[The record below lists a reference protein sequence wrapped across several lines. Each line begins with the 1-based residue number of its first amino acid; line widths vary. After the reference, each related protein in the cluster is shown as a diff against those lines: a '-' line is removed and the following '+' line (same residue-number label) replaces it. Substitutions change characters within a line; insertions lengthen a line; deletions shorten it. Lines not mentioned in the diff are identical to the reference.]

1 MPVFE
6 KTPRTSSCDDVADA
20 YPDVS
25 ERFFRLKV
33 LSRPL
38 LKGAAASAT
47 ALLLANCSAPQ
58 QQGSKIDPK
67 YGVSPSPRVVA
78 SGPIPKGGGRDHVG
92 KPYTIAG
99 KVYHPR
105 EDARYSRVG
114 LASWYGDAFHGR
126 RTANGEVFDKLSIAA
141 AHPTLPLPSYVR
153 VTNLTNNKSMVVRV
167 NDRGPFHG
175 NRLIDVSSRAAD
187 ALGFKRAGT
196 ARVQVDYIGRA
207 GLAGSDDRKL
217 IATLTDQG
225 PARLPGGS
233 TAPVMVARAEPAR
246 PQALAFNPRQEP
258 PPAAPRIE
266 RVAYAAPV
274 ATPAPA
280 AAAVQSFATA
290 PVPSQGRV
298 VTNIPLPPERP
309 FDLGRATRATPAG
322 PQRQAVN
329 QSTRPTRA
337 AALFFAEAEPL
348 PNVFRATGGFT
359 ETTSQRFVSFKS
371 SSVE

>member
-6 KTPRTSSCDDVADA
+6 KTQRTSSSDDVADA
-20 YPDVS
+20 YSDVP
-25 ERFFRLKV
+25 ERFLRLKV

-38 LKGAAASAT
+38 VKGAVASAT
-47 ALLLANCSAPQ
+47 ALILANCSAPQ

-67 YGVSPSPRVVA
+67 YGVSASPRVV
-78 SGPIPKGGGRDHVG
+78 SNGPIPKGGGRDHVG

-105 EDARYSRVG
+105 EDSRYSRVG

-175 NRLIDVSSRAAD
+175 NRLIDVSSRTAE

-207 GLAGSDDRKL
+207 GLSGSDDRKL
-217 IATLTDQG
+217 IATLTDEG

-233 TAPVMVARAEPAR
+233 TAPVMVARAEP
-246 PQALAFNPRQEP
+246 PKSQALAFNPRQEP
-258 PPAAPRIE
+258 PQAAPRIE
-266 RVAYAAPV
+266 RVAYAE
-274 ATPAPA
+274 PAPA
-280 AAAVQSFATA
+280 PAVTAVQSFATA
-290 PVPSQGRV
+290 PVASQGRV

-309 FDLGRATRATPAG
+309 FDLGGVTRRTSSV

-329 QSTRPTRA
+329 EEHRPTKA
-337 AALFFAEAEPL
+337 AALFYAEAQPV
-348 PNVFRATGGFT
+348 PNAFRATSGLG
-359 ETTSQRFVSFKS
+359 ETNSQRFVSFKS
-371 SSVE
+371 SSID

>member
-1 MPVFE
+1 MLVFE
-6 KTPRTSSCDDVADA
+6 KTQRTSTSDDVADA
-20 YPDVS
+20 YSDVPQ
-25 ERFFRLKV
+25 RLLRLKV

-38 LKGAAASAT
+38 LKGAAASAA
-47 ALLLANCSAPQ
+47 ALVLANCSAPQ

-67 YGVSPSPRVVA
+67 YGVSPSPRVVS

-105 EDARYSRVG
+105 EDTNYSRVG

-126 RTANGEVFDKLSIAA
+126 KTANGEVFDKLSIAA

-153 VTNLTNNKSMVVRV
+153 VTNLTNSKSMVVRV

-175 NRLIDVSSRAAD
+175 NRLIDVSSRTAE

-196 ARVQVDYIGRA
+196 ARVQVDYLGRA

-217 IATLTDQG
+217 MATLTDQG
-225 PARLPGGS
+225 PARLPGS
-233 TAPVMVARAEPAR
+233 TAPVMVARAEPAK

-274 ATPAPA
+274 ATPASA

-309 FDLGRATRATPAG
+309 FDLGGTTRGTPSV
-322 PQRQAVN
+322 PQRQAAN
-329 QSTRPTRA
+329 QERRPTKA
-337 AALFFAEAEPL
+337 AALFYAETQSM
-348 PNVFRATGGFT
+348 PNAFRASSGLI
-359 ETTSQRFVSFKS
+359 ETNTQRFVSFKS
-371 SSVE
+371 SSLD